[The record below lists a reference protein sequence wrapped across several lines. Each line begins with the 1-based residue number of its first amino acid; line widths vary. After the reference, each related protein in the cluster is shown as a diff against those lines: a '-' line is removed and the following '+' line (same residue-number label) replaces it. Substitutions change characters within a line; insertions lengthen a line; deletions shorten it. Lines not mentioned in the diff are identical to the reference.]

1 MEESDNTITN
11 SLKAEVDH
19 EPLDVL
25 KSYSYCYI
33 FDAIE
38 DVPDKWF
45 ERAIGIVS
53 AKRRIKALSYIN
65 PLDQKLS
72 ILAELLLLYALY
84 QEGVVGSL
92 PEISEGPYGKPYFKK
107 YPSLY
112 FNISHCHKSVACVI
126 CDTPVGVDVE
136 NSDFYS
142 PDIARMVLSEY
153 EMKNVCAAE
162 SPEQEFSRY
171 WTMKESYLKYLGT
184 GLCDNMSTLFNTI
197 QGVHFQT
204 TYYSKGY
211 TCSVCTDNEHVCK
224 TPVLLPLN
232 SLLEI

>member
-1 MEESDNTITN
+1 MIS
-11 SLKAEVDH
+11 
-19 EPLDVL
+19 
-25 KSYSYCYI
+25 SYSSCYI
-33 FDAIE
+33 FENIE
-38 DVPDKWF
+38 TISDERF
-45 ERAIGIVS
+45 EQILKTVS
-53 AKRRIKALSYIN
+53 TKRRIKALSFIN
-65 PLDQKLS
+65 LLDQKLS
-72 ILAELLLLYALY
+72 ITAELLLLYALR

-107 YPSLY
+107 YPSLH
-112 FNISHCHKSVACVI
+112 FNISHCPQSVACVI

-232 SLLEI
+232 SLLEISSL